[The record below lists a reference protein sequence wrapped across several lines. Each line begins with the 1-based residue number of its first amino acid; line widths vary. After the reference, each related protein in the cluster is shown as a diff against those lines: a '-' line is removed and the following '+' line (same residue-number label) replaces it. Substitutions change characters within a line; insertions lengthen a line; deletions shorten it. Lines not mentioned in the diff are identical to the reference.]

1 MMNACVA
8 LGVED
13 PWSPVRRVANLPNDQ
28 PEDQP
33 EDFSRREGSSRH
45 LPQRLPKGFR
55 YRPHL
60 LTAADEAQIVERLTT
75 LPFREFEFH
84 GFFARRRVVS
94 FGWRYDFN
102 GGGLQKADDMPLF
115 LRPLR
120 EQAAAFAAIAPGDLP
135 HVLVTEYRAGAAIG
149 WHKDR
154 SVFGEVI
161 GISLL
166 SASTFRLRRKTH
178 TGWQRASLVLER
190 RSAYLLHGPART
202 HWQHSIPAVDGLRY
216 SVTFRTI
223 AEPPR

>member
-1 MMNACVA
+1 V
-8 LGVED
+8 
-13 PWSPVRRVANLPNDQ
+13 SPIGRVTNLPNALPEEQPEDH

-33 EDFSRREGSSRH
+33 RDLSRRKGSSGH
-45 LPQRLPKGFR
+45 LPEQFPKGFR

-60 LTAADEAQIVERLTT
+60 LTADAEAQLVERLAT
-75 LPFREFEFH
+75 LPLREFEFH

-102 GGGLQKADDMPLF
+102 GGGLQQADDMPLF
-115 LRPLR
+115 LLPLR
-120 EQAAAFAAIAPGDLP
+120 AQAAAFAAIAPGDLR

-190 RSAYLLHGPART
+190 RSAYLLQGPART
-202 HWQHSIPAVDGLRY
+202 HWEHSIPAVDGLRY

-223 AEPPR
+223 ADRPR